1 MDEFDAIDIVYNA
14 VAAADTDIVIYK
26 DKSEAGVA
34 SEHIVINHLQ
44 LNELDFINK
53 VPVNIN
59 IFVPLN
65 DNGMNRRQRM
75 KELKRKVRKSLDSIN
90 SNDGR
95 CKEVTVIWD
104 ELGLDMYLVF
114 TVSLL
119 FTISNHL
126 FENLLQLFNRK

>member
-1 MDEFDAIDIVYNA
+1 MDEFDAVDIVYNA
-14 VAAADTDIVIYK
+14 VAAAGTDVMIYK
-26 DKSEAGVA
+26 DKSEAGVT

-75 KELKRKVRKSLDSIN
+75 KELKRKVRKSLDLIN
-90 SNDGR
+90 SNDGV
-95 CKEVTVIWD
+95 CKEVTVLWSVPMPDLKEGFACTNIRLEILID
-104 ELGLDMYLVF
+104 
-114 TVSLL
+114 
-119 FTISNHL
+119 
-126 FENLLQLFNRK
+126 Q

>member
-1 MDEFDAIDIVYNA
+1 MDEFDAVDIVYNA
-14 VAAADTDIVIYK
+14 VAAAGTDVVIYK
-26 DKSEAGVA
+26 DKSEAGVT

-65 DNGMNRRQRM
+65 DNGMNQRQRM

-90 SNDGR
+90 SSVGV
-95 CKEVTVIWD
+95 CKEVTVLWSVPMPDLKEKFACTNIRLEILID
-104 ELGLDMYLVF
+104 
-114 TVSLL
+114 
-119 FTISNHL
+119 
-126 FENLLQLFNRK
+126 Q

>member
-1 MDEFDAIDIVYNA
+1 MIKACDKSRMDRRRNDFRFR
-14 VAAADTDIVIYK
+14 TDVVIYK
-26 DKSEAGVA
+26 DKSEAGVN

-65 DNGMNRRQRM
+65 DNGMNQRQRM

-90 SNDGR
+90 SSDGV
-95 CKEVTVIWD
+95 CKEVTVLWSVPMPEQKEGFACTNIRLEILID
-104 ELGLDMYLVF
+104 
-114 TVSLL
+114 
-119 FTISNHL
+119 
-126 FENLLQLFNRK
+126 Q

>member
-1 MDEFDAIDIVYNA
+1 MDEFDAVVYNA
-14 VAAADTDIVIYK
+14 VAAAGTDVVIYK
-26 DKSEAGVA
+26 DKSEAGVT

-65 DNGMNRRQRM
+65 DNGMNQRQRM

-90 SNDGR
+90 SSDGV
-95 CKEVTVIWD
+95 CKEVTVLWSVPMPDLKEKFACTNIRLEILID
-104 ELGLDMYLVF
+104 
-114 TVSLL
+114 
-119 FTISNHL
+119 
-126 FENLLQLFNRK
+126 Q

>member
-1 MDEFDAIDIVYNA
+1 MDEFDAVDIVYNA
-14 VAAADTDIVIYK
+14 VAAAGTDVVIYK
-26 DKSEAGVA
+26 DKSEAGVT

-65 DNGMNRRQRM
+65 DNGTNQRQRM

-90 SNDGR
+90 SSDGV
-95 CKEVTVIWD
+95 CKEVTVLWSVPMPDLKEKFACTNIRLEILID
-104 ELGLDMYLVF
+104 
-114 TVSLL
+114 
-119 FTISNHL
+119 
-126 FENLLQLFNRK
+126 Q

>member
-1 MDEFDAIDIVYNA
+1 MDEFDAVDIVYNA
-14 VAAADTDIVIYK
+14 VAAAGTDVVIYK
-26 DKSEAGVA
+26 DKSEAGVT

-65 DNGMNRRQRM
+65 DNGMNQRQRM

-90 SNDGR
+90 SSDGV
-95 CKEVTVIWD
+95 CKEVTVLWSVPMPDLKEKFACTNIRLEILID
-104 ELGLDMYLVF
+104 
-114 TVSLL
+114 
-119 FTISNHL
+119 
-126 FENLLQLFNRK
+126 Q

>member
-1 MDEFDAIDIVYNA
+1 MDEFDAVDIVYNA
-14 VAAADTDIVIYK
+14 VAAAGTTDVVIYK
-26 DKSEAGVA
+26 DKSEAGVT

-65 DNGMNRRQRM
+65 DNGMNQRQRM

-90 SNDGR
+90 SSDGV
-95 CKEVTVIWD
+95 CKEVTVLWSVPMPDLKEKFACTNIRLEILID
-104 ELGLDMYLVF
+104 
-114 TVSLL
+114 
-119 FTISNHL
+119 
-126 FENLLQLFNRK
+126 Q

>member
-1 MDEFDAIDIVYNA
+1 MDEFDAVDIVYNA
-14 VAAADTDIVIYK
+14 VAAAGTDVVIYK
-26 DKSEAGVA
+26 DKSEAGVT

-65 DNGMNRRQRM
+65 DNGMNQRQRM

-90 SNDGR
+90 SNDGV
-95 CKEVTVIWD
+95 CKEVTVLWSVPMPDLKEKFACTNIRLEILID
-104 ELGLDMYLVF
+104 
-114 TVSLL
+114 
-119 FTISNHL
+119 
-126 FENLLQLFNRK
+126 Q

>member
-1 MDEFDAIDIVYNA
+1 MDEFDAVDIVYNA
-14 VAAADTDIVIYK
+14 VAAAGTDVVIYK
-26 DKSEAGVA
+26 DKSEADVN

-65 DNGMNRRQRM
+65 DNGMNQRQRM

-90 SNDGR
+90 SSDGV
-95 CKEVTVIWD
+95 CKEVTVLWSVPMP
-104 ELGLDMYLVF
+104 ELKEGFACTNIRLEILID
-114 TVSLL
+114 
-119 FTISNHL
+119 
-126 FENLLQLFNRK
+126 Q